1 MPTLPKQRGRQM
13 NQLPK
18 INKGNLSEQ
27 VYSTIRA
34 SLMDGR
40 YEPGQR
46 LTIASLADQL
56 GVSITPVREAIFRLV
71 TERALEMRAATSIQ
85 VRSLT
90 AEELREIQI
99 IRHHL
104 EGEAAAQAAV
114 KISAADLGALDAL
127 HADFTRAVASDP
139 LEASRINRAFHF
151 KLAEAAEMPL
161 LYATIE
167 AMWAQMGP
175 LIHLYHLNTPTRVLA
190 SGEHAHYPLLGA
202 LRSRDA
208 EGARRAIQAD
218 IGVGVVMVRWL
229 EKQGAARPTP

>member
-1 MPTLPKQRGRQM
+1 MS
-13 NQLPK
+13 QLPK

-27 VYSTIRA
+27 VYASIRA

-40 YEPGQR
+40 YEPGER
-46 LTIASLADQL
+46 LTIANLAEQL

-90 AEELREIQI
+90 PSELREIQL

-114 KISAADLGALDAL
+114 KISDNGLAALEAMQ
-127 HADFTRAVASDP
+127 ADFTRAAASDP
-139 LEASRINRAFHF
+139 LEASRVNREFHF
-151 KLAEAAEMPL
+151 KLAETAQMPM

-167 AMWAQMGP
+167 GMWAQMGP
-175 LIHLYHLNTPTRVLA
+175 LIHLYHLNTPKRVLSSGDHGHYDLLRALAARDPEA
-190 SGEHAHYPLLGA
+190 S
-202 LRSRDA
+202 
-208 EGARRAIQAD
+208 RRAIQAD
-218 IGVGVVMVRWL
+218 IGVGVVMVEWL
-229 EKQGAARPTP
+229 EAKEAAEAAS

>member
-1 MPTLPKQRGRQM
+1 MDRLM
-13 NQLPK
+13 SQLPK

-27 VYSTIRA
+27 VYASIRA

-40 YEPGQR
+40 YEPGER
-46 LTIASLADQL
+46 LTIANLAEQL

-90 AEELREIQI
+90 PSELREIQL

-114 KISAADLGALDAL
+114 KISDNGLAALEAMQ
-127 HADFTRAVASDP
+127 ADFTRAAASDP
-139 LEASRINRAFHF
+139 LEASRVNREFHF
-151 KLAEAAEMPL
+151 KLAETAQMPM

-167 AMWAQMGP
+167 GMWAQMGP
-175 LIHLYHLNTPTRVLA
+175 LIHLYHLNTPKRVLSSGDHGHYDLLRALAARDPEA
-190 SGEHAHYPLLGA
+190 S
-202 LRSRDA
+202 
-208 EGARRAIQAD
+208 RRAIQAD
-218 IGVGVVMVRWL
+218 IGVGVVMVEWL
-229 EKQGAARPTP
+229 EAKEAAEAAS

>member
-1 MPTLPKQRGRQM
+1 M

-27 VYSTIRA
+27 VYLAIRA

-85 VRSLT
+85 VRSL
-90 AEELREIQI
+90 AASELKEIQI

-104 EGEAAAQAAV
+104 EGEAAAQAAI
-114 KISAADLGALDAL
+114 KISKKDLAALEAL
-127 HADFTRAVASDP
+127 HAEFTRAAANDP

-167 AMWAQMGP
+167 SMWAQMGP
-175 LIHLYHLNTPTRVLA
+175 LIHLYHLNTPTRVLV
-190 SGEHAHYPLLGA
+190 SSDHGHYKLLHALA
-202 LRSRDA
+202 ARDA

-218 IGVGVVMVRWL
+218 IGVGVVMVQWL
-229 EKQGAARPTP
+229 EGKGAAKAPP

>member
-1 MPTLPKQRGRQM
+1 M

-27 VYSTIRA
+27 VYGTIRA

-40 YEPGQR
+40 YEPGER
-46 LTIASLADQL
+46 LTIASLAEQL

-90 AEELREIQI
+90 APELREIQL

-104 EGEAAAQAAV
+104 EGETAAQAAV
-114 KISAADLGALDAL
+114 KISQQNLAALETL
-127 HADFTRAVASDP
+127 HADFTRAAARDP

-151 KLAEAAEMPL
+151 KLAGAAEMPL

-167 AMWAQMGP
+167 GMWAQMGP
-175 LIHLYHLNTPTRVLA
+175 LIHLYHLNTPTRVLV
-190 SGEHAHYPLLGA
+190 SGDHGHHHLLRA
-202 LRSRDA
+202 LKAGDPEA
-208 EGARRAIQAD
+208 ARRAIQAD
-218 IGVGVVMVRWL
+218 IGVGTVMVEWL
-229 EKQGAARPTP
+229 EGNGNGAAKAAH

>member
-1 MPTLPKQRGRQM
+1 MS
-13 NQLPK
+13 QLPK

-27 VYSTIRA
+27 VYASIRA

-40 YEPGQR
+40 YEPGER
-46 LTIASLADQL
+46 LTIANLAEQL

-90 AEELREIQI
+90 PSELREIQL

-114 KISAADLGALDAL
+114 KISDKGLAALEAMQ
-127 HADFTRAVASDP
+127 ADFTRAAASDP
-139 LEASRINRAFHF
+139 LEASRVNREFHF
-151 KLAEAAEMPL
+151 KLAETAQMPM

-167 AMWAQMGP
+167 GMWAQMGP
-175 LIHLYHLNTPTRVLA
+175 LIHLYHLNTPKRVLSSGDHGHYDLLRALAARDPEA
-190 SGEHAHYPLLGA
+190 S
-202 LRSRDA
+202 
-208 EGARRAIQAD
+208 RRAIQAD
-218 IGVGVVMVRWL
+218 IGVGVVMVEWL
-229 EKQGAARPTP
+229 EAKEAAEAAS

>member
-1 MPTLPKQRGRQM
+1 M

-27 VYSTIRA
+27 VYGTIRS

-40 YEPGQR
+40 YEPGER
-46 LTIASLADQL
+46 LTIASLAEQL

-90 AEELREIQI
+90 PSELREIQI

-104 EGEAAAQAAV
+104 EGEAAAQAAMR
-114 KISAADLGALDAL
+114 ISKKELASLEALQ
-127 HADFTRAVASDP
+127 ADFTKAAANDP
-139 LEASRINRAFHF
+139 LEASRVNREFHF
-151 KLAEAAEMPL
+151 GLAAAAQMPM

-175 LIHLYHLNTPTRVLA
+175 LIHLYHLNTPTRILA
-190 SGEHAHYPLLGA
+190 SGDHGHYDVLRALAAHDPEA
-202 LRSRDA
+202 S
-208 EGARRAIQAD
+208 RRAIQAD
-218 IGVGVVMVRWL
+218 IGVGVVMVEWL
-229 EKQGAARPTP
+229 EAKEAAGAAC

>member
-1 MPTLPKQRGRQM
+1 M
-13 NQLPK
+13 NQLQK

-27 VYSTIRA
+27 VYGMIRS

-40 YEPGQR
+40 YEPGER
-46 LTIASLADQL
+46 LTIASLAEQL

-90 AEELREIQI
+90 PSELREIQL

-114 KISAADLGALDAL
+114 KISKKELAALEALQG
-127 HADFTRAVASDP
+127 DFTRAAASDP
-139 LEASRINRAFHF
+139 LEASRVNREFHF
-151 KLAEAAEMPL
+151 KLAEAAQMPM

-167 AMWAQMGP
+167 GMWAQMGP
-175 LIHLYHLNTPTRVLA
+175 LIHLYHLNTPTRILSSGDHGHYDVLR
-190 SGEHAHYPLLGA
+190 A
-202 LRSRDA
+202 LTLRDP
-208 EGARRAIQAD
+208 EGCRKAIQAD
-218 IGVGVVMVRWL
+218 IGVGVVMVEWL
-229 EKQGAARPTP
+229 EAKGAAEAAH

>member
-1 MPTLPKQRGRQM
+1 MDRLM
-13 NQLPK
+13 SQLPK

-27 VYSTIRA
+27 VYASIRA

-40 YEPGQR
+40 YEPGER
-46 LTIASLADQL
+46 LTIANLAEQL

-90 AEELREIQI
+90 PSELREIQL

-114 KISAADLGALDAL
+114 KISDNGLAALEAMQ
-127 HADFTRAVASDP
+127 ADFTRAAASDP
-139 LEASRINRAFHF
+139 LEASRVNREFHF
-151 KLAEAAEMPL
+151 KLAETAQMPM

-167 AMWAQMGP
+167 GMWAQMGP
-175 LIHLYHLNTPTRVLA
+175 LIHLYHLNTPKRVLSSGDHGHYDLLRALAARDPEA
-190 SGEHAHYPLLGA
+190 S
-202 LRSRDA
+202 
-208 EGARRAIQAD
+208 RRAIQAD
-218 IGVGVVMVRWL
+218 IGVGVVRVEWL
-229 EKQGAARPTP
+229 EAKEAAEAAS

>member
-1 MPTLPKQRGRQM
+1 MS
-13 NQLPK
+13 QLPK

-27 VYSTIRA
+27 VYATIRA

-40 YEPGQR
+40 YEPGER
-46 LTIASLADQL
+46 LTIANLAEQL

-90 AEELREIQI
+90 PAELREIQL

-114 KISAADLGALDAL
+114 KISDQGLAALEAMQ
-127 HADFTRAVASDP
+127 ADFTRAAASDP
-139 LEASRINRAFHF
+139 LEASRVNREFHF
-151 KLAEAAEMPL
+151 KLAEAAQMPM

-167 AMWAQMGP
+167 GMWAQMGP
-175 LIHLYHLNTPTRVLA
+175 LIHLYHLNTPKRVLSSGDHGHYDLLRALVARDPEA
-190 SGEHAHYPLLGA
+190 S
-202 LRSRDA
+202 
-208 EGARRAIQAD
+208 RRAIQAD
-218 IGVGVVMVRWL
+218 IGVGVVMVEWL
-229 EKQGAARPTP
+229 EAKEAAEAAS

>member
-1 MPTLPKQRGRQM
+1 MS
-13 NQLPK
+13 QLPK

-27 VYSTIRA
+27 VYSTIRS

-40 YEPGQR
+40 YEPGER

-90 AEELREIQI
+90 PSELREIQV

-114 KISAADLGALDAL
+114 KISAKSLAALEAL
-127 HADFTRAVASDP
+127 QADFTTAAASDP
-139 LEASRINRAFHF
+139 LEASRVNREFHF
-151 KLAEAAEMPL
+151 KLAEAAGMPM

-167 AMWAQMGP
+167 GMWAQMGP
-175 LIHLYHLNTPTRVLA
+175 LIHLYHLHTPPRVLV
-190 SGEHAHYPLLGA
+190 SGKHGHYDVLRA
-202 LRSRDA
+202 LAARDA
-208 EGARRAIQAD
+208 DGARRAIQAD
-218 IGVGVVMVRWL
+218 IGVGVVMVDWL
-229 EKQGAARPTP
+229 EAKGAAEAAP